1 MVVPIPSYSDI
12 LKMLEQLPIG
22 KTLLGLPKRVA
33 ELERKVQALETAAGA
48 KVATPAGN
56 ECPICCVT
64 MKVVK
69 ETADPNFAFAGVKVH
84 QMVCGGCG
92 EQTTRTFE
100 PGKGY
105 R

>member
-1 MVVPIPSYSDI
+1 MIPFSVSDAIKLLDEIPIW
-12 LKMLEQLPIG
+12 KAV
-22 KTLLGLPKRVA
+22 TGLPKRVA
-33 ELERKVQALETAAGA
+33 ELERKVQALETAASA
-48 KVATPAGN
+48 KAAAPTGK
-56 ECPICCVT
+56 ECPICGAT

-69 ETADPNFAFAGVKVH
+69 ETPDLHFAFAGVKTH
-84 QMVCGGCG
+84 QMVCGECG